1 MWRLANSTANEAKL
15 PWKRKILLLWY
26 SSGKYLAGIMQ
37 NEFVYVLLPNFYVI
51 LTMQR
56 P

>member
-1 MWRLANSTANEAKL
+1 MWRLANSTANKAKL
-15 PWKRKILLLWY
+15 PWKRKMLLLWY
-26 SSGKYLAGIMQ
+26 SSGKYLDGIMQ
-37 NEFVYVLLPNFYVI
+37 NEFVNVLLTNFDVV